1 MKNDKTTIKQSLS
14 LFGISRTT
22 LYKYLNSLNTKPKKE
37 GKNPYLTNKQIN
49 DIKGYID
56 ELRSDKKEPNK
67 QSEQTEQVNIAEK
80 IYKEQI
86 NELKKE
92 LETKQ
97 EKIEGLIQEVGQ
109 WQGRASTLEEQNIKL
124 LEQSAPEDKRT
135 IVDAE
140 VIESE
145 PTPPK
150 KAEKIGIF
158 QKIINFRF

>member
-1 MKNDKTTIKQSLS
+1 MKNNKTTIKQSLS

-37 GKNPYLTNKQIN
+37 GKNSYLTNKQIN

-56 ELRSDKKEPNK
+56 ELRSGKKEPNK

-124 LEQSAPEDKRT
+124 LEQSEPEDKNAL
-135 IVDAE
+135 IEVE
-140 VIESE
+140 VIEPE
-145 PTPPK
+145 PAPEE
-150 KAEKIGIF
+150 KAGKQGF
-158 QKIINFRF
+158 FRKLFNLR

>member
-37 GKNPYLTNKQIN
+37 GKNSYLTNKQIN

-56 ELRSDKKEPNK
+56 ELRSGKKEPNK

-124 LEQSAPEDKRT
+124 LEQSEPEDKNAL
-135 IVDAE
+135 IEVE
-140 VIESE
+140 VIEPE
-145 PTPPK
+145 PAPEE
-150 KAEKIGIF
+150 KAGKQGFFGNYLI
-158 QKIINFRF
+158 